1 MALLSPAEA
10 MKMPAAELPAAELPT
25 HLIPHLLKPVVLGG
39 VELRNRCIMAAMT
52 RGRSGES
59 RLMDDTHAQYY
70 AARATYAGM
79 IVCEGAHPSLD
90 SVGWVGSPLLFNEQH
105 AAGWKK
111 VVDAVHAK
119 GCKMVAQIWNQGRAG
134 HSSFMPDGGPPYAP
148 SAIKIAGESGLRDAN
163 DAKVE
168 YEVPREMTLAQI
180 KASIAAHK
188 QAAVAAK
195 LAGFDGIELH
205 CANGYLNNEFME
217 SSSNTRTDAY
227 GGSVENRFRIVAET
241 LDAICQV
248 YPSNKVAV
256 KLSPNGAYNG
266 MGSPDN
272 GKLYDYVL
280 AELSKRDLMYVCV
293 MDGLAFGFHQKCAV
307 YTIEMVR
314 KAYSG
319 KLVAN
324 CGYDD
329 KTAEAVIASGNADA
343 VEFARPFIAN
353 PDLPYRYAMGLP
365 LAESDAKTWYTHG
378 PEGYNDYPA
387 LEQ

>member
-1 MALLSPAEA
+1 
-10 MKMPAAELPAAELPT
+10 
-25 HLIPHLLKPVVLGG
+25 
-39 VELRNRCIMAAMT
+39 MAALT
-52 RGRSGES
+52 RGRSGKS
-59 RLMDDTHAQYY
+59 RLMDETHAQYY
-70 AARATYAGM
+70 ADRATYAGM
-79 IVCEGAHPSLD
+79 IVCEGAHPSLEGI
-90 SVGWVGSPLLFNEQH
+90 GWVDSPLLFNEQH

-119 GCKMVAQIWNQGRAG
+119 GCKMVCQIWHQGRAA

-148 SAIKIAGESGLRDAN
+148 SAIKIGAESALTALRDAN

-168 YEVPREMTLAQI
+168 YEVPREMTLAEI

-188 QAAVAAK
+188 QAAMMAK

-205 CANGYLNNEFME
+205 CANGYLNNEFLE
-217 SSSNTRTDAY
+217 SSSNRRTDAY
-227 GGSVENRFRIVAET
+227 GGSKENRFRIIAET

-256 KLSPNGAYNG
+256 KLSPNGAYNE

-272 GKLYDYVL
+272 VELYDYVL
-280 AELSKRDLMYVCV
+280 AELSKRNLSYVCL
-293 MDGLAFGFHQKCAV
+293 MDGLAFGFHDKCAA
-307 YTIEMVR
+307 YTLEMAR
-314 KAYSG
+314 KVYSG
-319 KLVAN
+319 KIVAN

-329 KTAEAVIASGNADA
+329 KTAEAVIASGSADA
-343 VEFARPFIAN
+343 VAFGRPFLGN
-353 PDLPYRYAMGLP
+353 PDLAYRYAMGLP
-365 LAESDAKTWYTHG
+365 VVESDSKTWFTHG